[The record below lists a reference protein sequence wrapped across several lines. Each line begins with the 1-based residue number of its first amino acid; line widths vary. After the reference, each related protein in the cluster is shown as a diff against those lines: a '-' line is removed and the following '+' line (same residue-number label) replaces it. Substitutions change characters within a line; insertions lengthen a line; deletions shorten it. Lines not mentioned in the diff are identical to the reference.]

1 MIVRDRARGADGIG
15 EGGPVSSRL
24 GITAQA
30 IAVAALATVVYL
42 AFLQPNDTGS
52 LSGID
57 VESEGR
63 APTVE
68 ISGSHRRETEP
79 GARSPV
85 FGRDAGTAATG
96 LATSTAPTL
105 TVNADN
111 PADSQYAGT
120 VARILARVRAAD

>member
-1 MIVRDRARGADGIG
+1 
-15 EGGPVSSRL
+15 VSSRL
-24 GITAQA
+24 GIAAQA
-30 IAVAALATVVYL
+30 LAVAALATVVYL

-68 ISGSHRRETEP
+68 VSGSHRREAEP
-79 GARSPV
+79 GAGSPE
-85 FGRDAGTAATG
+85 AGAGASTAVTG
-96 LATSTAPTL
+96 LATPTAPTL
-105 TVNADN
+105 AVNEDS

-120 VARILARVRAAD
+120 VTRILARVRAAD